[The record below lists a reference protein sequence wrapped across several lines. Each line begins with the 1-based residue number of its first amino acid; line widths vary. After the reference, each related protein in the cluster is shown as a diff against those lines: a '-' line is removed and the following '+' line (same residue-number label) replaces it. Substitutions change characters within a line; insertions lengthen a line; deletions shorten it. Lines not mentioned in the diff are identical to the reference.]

1 MNRQLSVVWDFGGV
15 QWDAI
20 SSGSEGPEYR
30 SACLGGCSFLIR
42 KHNTT
47 PHCIQKVL
55 QLSKVHNNNITPI
68 FVINVFIADLIQI
81 CSMIIF
87 VANVN
92 AFFIKLL
99 VHSYGLIASVGF
111 MVCVAMERYLII
123 VWPLWYHCNR
133 SIKASVLV
141 CVVIWI
147 ISITGFPIFFS
158 VFPFVIRAISFFI
171 FLFLPFP
178 LLIFFLAETL
188 KSLSAAISV
197 SPEEKRRIVG
207 TMVLVL
213 LNYIMLFVHTVILVL
228 RVESVALYVSIG
240 VSIHISPLVEMV
252 LYIFSSKGATDSLLA
267 CRCCCTMGK
276 RCMSVLAEQEG
287 ENKNVKSEGAKA
299 RNEN

>member
-1 MNRQLSVVWDFGGV
+1 MLGCH
-15 QWDAI
+15 DAV
-20 SSGSEGPEYR
+20 SSGFGGPEYR

-42 KHNTT
+42 SLEAVSR
-47 PHCIQKVL
+47 IQA
-55 QLSKVHNNNITPI
+55 VHNNNITPI

-252 LYIFSSKGATDSLLA
+252 LYVFSSKGATDSLLA

-276 RCMSVLAEQEG
+276 RCMGVLAEQKG
-287 ENKNVKSEGAKA
+287 ENKNVKSEGAKV